1 MSDKNDILD
10 PNDPLKTLLRESAM
24 EQAPQTLVS
33 NVMRVIEAE
42 TSTTDTGKPLIT
54 TLGWVLIGTG
64 LTALSLL
71 SLLTAERGEGSEY
84 LAPLSRWIEN
94 LRFPSIEFSHFPDT
108 VWLGVLAFGFYGL
121 LHLFWMKRQMD
132 QQRLF

>member
-1 MSDKNDILD
+1 MSDKNEILD

-24 EQAPQTLVS
+24 EQAPETLVS
-33 NVMRVIEAE
+33 NVMRAIDAE
-42 TSTTDTGKPLIT
+42 TSTFDTGKPLIS
-54 TLGWVLIGTG
+54 TLGWALIT
-64 LTALSLL
+64 T
-71 SLLTAERGEGSEY
+71 
-84 LAPLSRWIEN
+84 PLSRWIEN

-121 LHLFWMKRQMD
+121 LQLFWMKRQMD